1 MEVVILWTSPFGDKY
16 KVGDVIDHPKAIRL
30 VNYGIA
36 APRNGKMSGDEAKRA
51 EMFARIADSYHV
63 KEDEYDDETDDET
76 IVESDN

>member
-16 KVGDVIDHPKAIRL
+16 KVGDVLDHPKAIRL

-36 APRNGKMSGDEAKRA
+36 APRNKNVSVDEAKRA
-51 EMFARIADSYHV
+51 EMFSRIVGSYHV

-76 IVESDN
+76 IDESDN